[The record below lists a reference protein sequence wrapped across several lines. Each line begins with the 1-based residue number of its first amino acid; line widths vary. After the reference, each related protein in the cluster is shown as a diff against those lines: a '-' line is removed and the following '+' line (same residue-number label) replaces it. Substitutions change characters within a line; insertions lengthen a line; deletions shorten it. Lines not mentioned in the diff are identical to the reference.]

1 MNTSPLASTDRA
13 ALLQRV
19 LDILMRPRETWLQ
32 INAEDS
38 NPGRIYLGYLVFLAA
53 IPAVAGFIG
62 YSLIGVGAFGI
73 SVRVP
78 VVQGLVSMVVGYVL
92 SLAMVYVL
100 ALIANMLA
108 PRFQAQQD
116 MGSAFK
122 LVAYASTAGML
133 GGVFSILP
141 SLAMLGL
148 LAALYSVYL
157 IYSGI
162 PVLMKAPQEKAVGY
176 TAALVVCGILAGIVV
191 GLATSL
197 VSPGARGLGAGMAG
211 MGDTGS
217 VAMKVP
223 GTDIKIDTGRLEEA
237 SRKME
242 EAQAKGDTQAAAK
255 AATEMMGAALGG
267 KGGEP
272 FAPKL
277 LRDTL
282 PERVGDLPRTA
293 IEARSESAM
302 GMQFTHV
309 SAQYTHEDKELEIQI
324 QDLGAVPAL
333 RMAMAGWATTTAES
347 ENADEVERIYR
358 QGDTTIKESYRKDGS
373 SADVALMLPNGVMV
387 QAYGRL
393 PVEDLKRHLLP
404 LGQKLGALRRAS

>member
-1 MNTSPLASTDRA
+1 MNISPSASADRA

-19 LDILMRPRETWLQ
+19 LDILMRPRDTWLQ
-32 INAEDS
+32 IDAEDG
-38 NPGRIYLGYLVFLAA
+38 NPARIYLGYLVFLAA

-197 VSPGARGLGAGMAG
+197 VTPGARGLGGGMAG

-217 VAMKVP
+217 VTMKVP

>member
-19 LDILMRPRETWLQ
+19 LDILMRPRYTWLQ
-32 INAEDS
+32 IDAEDG
-38 NPGRIYLGYLVFLAA
+38 NPARIYLGYLVFLAA

-116 MGSAFK
+116 MRSAFK

-157 IYSGI
+157 LYTGI

-197 VSPGARGLGAGMAG
+197 VTPGARGLGAGMAG

-217 VAMKVP
+217 VTMKVP

-373 SADVALMLPNGVMV
+373 SSDVALMLPNGVMV

>member
-32 INAEDS
+32 INAEDG

-62 YSLIGVGAFGI
+62 YSLVGVGAFGI

-197 VSPGARGLGAGMAG
+197 VTPGARGLGAGMAG

-293 IEARSESAM
+293 IEARAESAM

-373 SADVALMLPNGVMV
+373 SSDVALMLPNGVMV

>member
-1 MNTSPLASTDRA
+1 MNTTPLASTDRA

-32 INAEDS
+32 INAEDG

-62 YSLIGVGAFGI
+62 YSLVGVGAFGI

-92 SLAMVYVL
+92 SLAMVYVM
-100 ALIANMLA
+100 ALIANTLA

-157 IYSGI
+157 IYTGI

-197 VSPGARGLGAGMAG
+197 VTPGARGLGAGMAG

-272 FAPKL
+272 FTPQL
-277 LRDTL
+277 LREAL
-282 PERVGDLPRTA
+282 PERFGDLPRTA

-309 SAQYTHEDKELEIQI
+309 SAQYTHEDKEVEIQI
-324 QDLGAVPAL
+324 QDLGAIPAL

-358 QGDTTIKESYRKDGS
+358 QGEMSIKESYRKDGS
-373 SADVALMLPNGVMV
+373 SADLALMLPNGVMV
-387 QAYGRL
+387 QAYGRV
-393 PVEDLKRHLLP
+393 PVQDLKRHLLP
-404 LGQKLGALRRAS
+404 LGQKLGGLRRVS

>member
-19 LDILMRPRETWLQ
+19 LDILMRPRDTWLQ
-32 INAEDS
+32 IDAEDG
-38 NPGRIYLGYLVFLAA
+38 NPARIYLGYLVFLAA
-53 IPAVAGFIG
+53 IPAVVGFIG

-157 IYSGI
+157 LYTGI

-197 VSPGARGLGAGMAG
+197 VTPGARGLGAGMAG

-373 SADVALMLPNGVMV
+373 SSDVALMLPNGVMV

>member
-19 LDILMRPRETWLQ
+19 LDILMRPRDTWLQ
-32 INAEDS
+32 IDAEDG
-38 NPGRIYLGYLVFLAA
+38 NPARIYLGYLVFLAA

-148 LAALYSVYL
+148 LAPLYSVYL
-157 IYSGI
+157 LYTGI

-197 VSPGARGLGAGMAG
+197 VTPGARGLGAGMAG

-373 SADVALMLPNGVMV
+373 SSDVALMLPNGVMV

>member
-32 INAEDS
+32 INAEDG
-38 NPGRIYLGYLVFLAA
+38 NPSRIYLGYLVFLAA

-116 MGSAFK
+116 MRSAFK

-197 VSPGARGLGAGMAG
+197 VTPGARGLGAGMAG

-217 VAMKVP
+217 VTMKVP

>member
-32 INAEDS
+32 INAENG

-62 YSLIGVGAFGI
+62 YSLVGVGAFGI

-197 VSPGARGLGAGMAG
+197 VTPGARGLGAGMAG

-373 SADVALMLPNGVMV
+373 SSDVALMLPNGVMV

>member
-1 MNTSPLASTDRA
+1 MNISPSASADRA

-19 LDILMRPRETWLQ
+19 LDILMRPRDTWLQ
-32 INAEDS
+32 IDAEDG
-38 NPGRIYLGYLVFLAA
+38 NPARIYLGYLVFLAA

-197 VSPGARGLGAGMAG
+197 VTPGARGLGAGMAG

-373 SADVALMLPNGVMV
+373 SSDVALMLPNGVMV

>member
-32 INAEDS
+32 INAEDG

-116 MGSAFK
+116 MRSAFK

-197 VSPGARGLGAGMAG
+197 VTPGARGLGAGMAG

-217 VAMKVP
+217 VTMKVP

-293 IEARSESAM
+293 IEARAESAM

>member
-19 LDILMRPRETWLQ
+19 LDILMRPRDTWLQ
-32 INAEDS
+32 IDAEDG
-38 NPGRIYLGYLVFLAA
+38 NPARIYLGYLVFLAA

-62 YSLIGVGAFGI
+62 YSLVGVGAFGI

-157 IYSGI
+157 LYTGI

-197 VSPGARGLGAGMAG
+197 VTPGARGLGAGMAG

-217 VAMKVP
+217 VTMKVP
-223 GTDIKIDTGRLEEA
+223 GTDIRIDTGRLEEA

-293 IEARSESAM
+293 IEARAESAM

-373 SADVALMLPNGVMV
+373 SSDVALMLPNGVMV

>member
-19 LDILMRPRETWLQ
+19 LDILMSPRDTWLQ
-32 INAEDS
+32 IDAEDG

-62 YSLIGVGAFGI
+62 YSLVGVGAFGI

-197 VSPGARGLGAGMAG
+197 VTPGARGLGAGMAG

-373 SADVALMLPNGVMV
+373 SSDVALMLPNGVMV

>member
-32 INAEDS
+32 IDAEDG

-62 YSLIGVGAFGI
+62 YSLVGVGAFGI

-157 IYSGI
+157 LYTGI

-197 VSPGARGLGAGMAG
+197 VTPGARGLGAGMAG

-217 VAMKVP
+217 VTMKVP

-237 SRKME
+237 GRKME

-309 SAQYTHEDKELEIQI
+309 SAKYTHEDKELEIQI

-373 SADVALMLPNGVMV
+373 SSDVALMLPNGVMV

>member
-19 LDILMRPRETWLQ
+19 LDILMRPRYTWLQ
-32 INAEDS
+32 IDAEDG
-38 NPGRIYLGYLVFLAA
+38 NPARIYLGYLVFLAA

-157 IYSGI
+157 LYTGI

-197 VSPGARGLGAGMAG
+197 VTPGARGLGAGMAG

-217 VAMKVP
+217 VTMKVP

-373 SADVALMLPNGVMV
+373 SSDVALMLPNGVMV

>member
-19 LDILMRPRETWLQ
+19 LDILMRPRDTWLQ
-32 INAEDS
+32 IDAEDG
-38 NPGRIYLGYLVFLAA
+38 NPARIYLSYLVFLAA

-157 IYSGI
+157 IYTGI

-197 VSPGARGLGAGMAG
+197 VTPGARGLGAGMAG

-217 VAMKVP
+217 VTMKVP

-373 SADVALMLPNGVMV
+373 SSDVALMLPNGVMV

>member
-19 LDILMRPRETWLQ
+19 LDILMRPRDTWLQ
-32 INAEDS
+32 IDAEDG
-38 NPGRIYLGYLVFLAA
+38 NPARIYLSYLVFLAA

-197 VSPGARGLGAGMAG
+197 VTPGARGLGAGMAG

-373 SADVALMLPNGVMV
+373 SSDVALMLPNGVMV

>member
-32 INAEDS
+32 INAEDG

-176 TAALVVCGILAGIVV
+176 TAALVVCGFLAGIVV

-197 VSPGARGLGAGMAG
+197 VTPGARGLGAGMAG

-217 VAMKVP
+217 VTMKVP

-373 SADVALMLPNGVMV
+373 SSDVALMLPNGVMV

>member
-19 LDILMRPRETWLQ
+19 LDILMRPRDTWLQ
-32 INAEDS
+32 IDAEDG
-38 NPGRIYLGYLVFLAA
+38 NPARIYLGYLVFLAA

-176 TAALVVCGILAGIVV
+176 TAALVVCGFLAGIVV

-197 VSPGARGLGAGMAG
+197 VTPGARGLGAGMAG

-373 SADVALMLPNGVMV
+373 SSDVALMLPNGVMV

>member
-62 YSLIGVGAFGI
+62 YSLVGVGAFGI

-78 VVQGLVSMVVGYVL
+78 VVPGLVSMVVGYVL

-157 IYSGI
+157 IYTGI

-176 TAALVVCGILAGIVV
+176 TAALVVCGIVAGLVV

-197 VSPGARGLGAGMAG
+197 VTPGARGMGGGIAG

-217 VAMKVP
+217 VTMKVP

-237 SRKME
+237 TRKME

-272 FAPKL
+272 FTPQL
-277 LRDTL
+277 LREAL
-282 PERVGDLPRTA
+282 PERFGDLPRTA

-309 SAQYTHEDKELEIQI
+309 SAQYTHEDKEVEIQI
-324 QDLGAVPAL
+324 QDLGAIPAL

-358 QGDTTIKESYRKDGS
+358 QGEMSIKESYRKDGS
-373 SADVALMLPNGVMV
+373 SADLALMLPNGVMV
-387 QAYGRL
+387 QAYGRV
-393 PVEDLKRHLLP
+393 PVQDLKRHLLP
-404 LGQKLGALRRAS
+404 LGQKLGGLRRVS

>member
-19 LDILMRPRETWLQ
+19 LDILMRPRDTWLQ
-32 INAEDS
+32 IDAEDG
-38 NPGRIYLGYLVFLAA
+38 NPARIYLGYLVFLAA

-197 VSPGARGLGAGMAG
+197 VTPGARGLGAGMAG

-217 VAMKVP
+217 VALKVP

-309 SAQYTHEDKELEIQI
+309 SAQYTHEYKEVEIQI

>member
-32 INAEDS
+32 INAEDG

-157 IYSGI
+157 LYTGI

-197 VSPGARGLGAGMAG
+197 VTPGARGLGAGMAG

-217 VAMKVP
+217 VTMKVP
-223 GTDIKIDTGRLEEA
+223 GTDIRIDTGRLEEA

-373 SADVALMLPNGVMV
+373 SSDVALMLPNGVMV

>member
-1 MNTSPLASTDRA
+1 MSISPSASADRA

-19 LDILMRPRETWLQ
+19 LDMLMRPRDTWLQ
-32 INAEDS
+32 IDAEDG
-38 NPGRIYLGYLVFLAA
+38 NPARIYLSYLVFLAA
-53 IPAVAGFIG
+53 IPAVAGFFG

-92 SLAMVYVL
+92 SLAMVYLL
-100 ALIANMLA
+100 ALIANLLA

-157 IYSGI
+157 IYTGV

-197 VSPGARGLGAGMAG
+197 VTPGARGLGGGIAG

-217 VAMKVP
+217 VTMKVP

-293 IEARSESAM
+293 IVARSESAM

-309 SAQYTHEDKELEIQI
+309 SAQYTHEDKEVEIQI

>member
-19 LDILMRPRETWLQ
+19 LDILMRPRETWLK
-32 INAEDS
+32 INAEDG

-62 YSLIGVGAFGI
+62 YSLVGVGAFGI

-197 VSPGARGLGAGMAG
+197 VTPGARGLGAGMAG

-217 VAMKVP
+217 VTMKVP

-373 SADVALMLPNGVMV
+373 SSDVALMLPNGVMV

>member
-1 MNTSPLASTDRA
+1 
-13 ALLQRV
+13 
-19 LDILMRPRETWLQ
+19 MRPRDTWLQ
-32 INAEDS
+32 IDAEDG

-62 YSLIGVGAFGI
+62 YSLVGVGAFGI

-197 VSPGARGLGAGMAG
+197 VTPGARGLGAGMAG

-217 VAMKVP
+217 VTMKVP

-373 SADVALMLPNGVMV
+373 SSDVALMLPNGVMV

>member
-32 INAEDS
+32 IDAEDG
-38 NPGRIYLGYLVFLAA
+38 NPARIYLGYLVFLAA

-62 YSLIGVGAFGI
+62 YSLVGVGAFGI

-197 VSPGARGLGAGMAG
+197 VTPGARGLGAGMAG

>member
-1 MNTSPLASTDRA
+1 MNTTPLASTDRA

-62 YSLIGVGAFGI
+62 YSLVGVGAFGI

-92 SLAMVYVL
+92 SLAMVYVM
-100 ALIANMLA
+100 ALIANTLA

-157 IYSGI
+157 IFTGI
-162 PVLMKAPQEKAVGY
+162 PVLMKAPQEKAAGY
-176 TAALVVCGILAGIVV
+176 TVALVVCGIVAGLVV

-197 VSPGARGLGAGMAG
+197 VTPGARGLGGGIAG

-217 VAMKVP
+217 VTMKVP

-237 SRKME
+237 TRKME

-272 FAPKL
+272 FTPQL
-277 LRDTL
+277 LREAL
-282 PERVGDLPRTA
+282 PERFGDLPRTA

-309 SAQYTHEDKELEIQI
+309 SAQYTHEDKEVEIQI
-324 QDLGAVPAL
+324 QDLGAIPAL
-333 RMAMAGWATTTAES
+333 RMAMAGWATTIAES

-358 QGDTTIKESYRKDGS
+358 QGEMSIKESYRKDGS
-373 SADVALMLPNGVMV
+373 SADLALMLPNGVMV
-387 QAYGRL
+387 QAYGRV
-393 PVEDLKRHLLP
+393 PVQDLKRHLLP
-404 LGQKLGALRRAS
+404 LGQKLGGLRRVS

>member
-19 LDILMRPRETWLQ
+19 LDILMRPRDTWLQ
-32 INAEDS
+32 IDAEDG
-38 NPGRIYLGYLVFLAA
+38 NPARIYLGYLVFLAA

-157 IYSGI
+157 LYTGI

-197 VSPGARGLGAGMAG
+197 VTPGARGLGAGMAG

-373 SADVALMLPNGVMV
+373 SSDVALMLPNGVMV

>member
-32 INAEDS
+32 INAEDG

-157 IYSGI
+157 LYTGI

-197 VSPGARGLGAGMAG
+197 VTPGARGLGAGMAG

-217 VAMKVP
+217 VTMKVP

>member
-32 INAEDS
+32 INAENG

-62 YSLIGVGAFGI
+62 YSLVGVGAFGI

-197 VSPGARGLGAGMAG
+197 VTPGARGLGAGMAG

>member
-19 LDILMRPRETWLQ
+19 LDILMRPRDTWLQ
-32 INAEDS
+32 IDAEDG
-38 NPGRIYLGYLVFLAA
+38 NPARIYLGYLVFLAA

-157 IYSGI
+157 LYTGI

-197 VSPGARGLGAGMAG
+197 VTPGARGLGAGMAG

-217 VAMKVP
+217 VTMKVP

-255 AATEMMGAALGG
+255 AATEMMGAALGS

>member
-32 INAEDS
+32 INAEDG

-197 VSPGARGLGAGMAG
+197 VTPGARGLGAGMAG

-217 VAMKVP
+217 VTMKVP

-373 SADVALMLPNGVMV
+373 SSDVALMLPNGVMV

>member
-32 INAEDS
+32 INAEDG

-62 YSLIGVGAFGI
+62 YSLVGVGAFGI

-197 VSPGARGLGAGMAG
+197 VTPGARGLGAGMAG

-217 VAMKVP
+217 VTMKVP

-373 SADVALMLPNGVMV
+373 SSDVALMLPNGVMV

>member
-32 INAEDS
+32 INAEDG

-62 YSLIGVGAFGI
+62 YSLVGVGAFGI

-197 VSPGARGLGAGMAG
+197 VTPGARGLGAGMAG

>member
-19 LDILMRPRETWLQ
+19 LDILMRPRDTWLQ
-32 INAEDS
+32 IDAEDG
-38 NPGRIYLGYLVFLAA
+38 NPARIYLGYLVFLAA

-116 MGSAFK
+116 MGRAFK

-157 IYSGI
+157 IYTGV

-197 VSPGARGLGAGMAG
+197 VTPGARGLGAGMAG

-324 QDLGAVPAL
+324 QDLGAIPAL

-347 ENADEVERIYR
+347 ENADEIERIYR
-358 QGDTTIKESYRKDGS
+358 QGEMSIKESYRKDGS
-373 SADVALMLPNGVMV
+373 SADLALMLPNGVMV
-387 QAYGRL
+387 QAYGRV
-393 PVEDLKRHLLP
+393 PVQDLKRHLLP
-404 LGQKLGALRRAS
+404 LGQKLAGLRRAS

>member
-19 LDILMRPRETWLQ
+19 LDILMRPRGTWLQ
-32 INAEDS
+32 INAEDG
-38 NPGRIYLGYLVFLAA
+38 NPARIYLGYLVFLAA

-197 VSPGARGLGAGMAG
+197 VTPGARGLGAGMAG

-255 AATEMMGAALGG
+255 AATDMMGAALGG

-373 SADVALMLPNGVMV
+373 SSDVALMLPNGVMV

>member
-19 LDILMRPRETWLQ
+19 LDILMRPRDTWLQ
-32 INAEDS
+32 IDAEDG
-38 NPGRIYLGYLVFLAA
+38 NPARIYLGYLVFLAA

-73 SVRVP
+73 SVRAP
-78 VVQGLVSMVVGYVL
+78 PVQGLVSMVAGYVL

-197 VSPGARGLGAGMAG
+197 VTPGARGLGAGMAG

-255 AATEMMGAALGG
+255 AATEMMAAALGG

>member
-32 INAEDS
+32 INAEDG

-62 YSLIGVGAFGI
+62 YSLVGVGAFGI

-197 VSPGARGLGAGMAG
+197 VTPGARGLGAGMAG

-373 SADVALMLPNGVMV
+373 SSDVALMLPNGVMV

>member
-32 INAEDS
+32 IDAEDG
-38 NPGRIYLGYLVFLAA
+38 NPARIYLGYLVFLAA

-197 VSPGARGLGAGMAG
+197 VTPGARGLGGGIAG

-217 VAMKVP
+217 VTMKVP

-373 SADVALMLPNGVMV
+373 SSDVALMLPNGVMV

>member
-32 INAEDS
+32 INAEDG

-62 YSLIGVGAFGI
+62 YSLVGVGAFGI

-116 MGSAFK
+116 MRSAFK

-157 IYSGI
+157 LYTGI

-197 VSPGARGLGAGMAG
+197 VTPGARGLGAGMAG

-373 SADVALMLPNGVMV
+373 SSDVALMLPNGVMV

>member
-19 LDILMRPRETWLQ
+19 LDILMRPRDTWLQ
-32 INAEDS
+32 IDAEDG
-38 NPGRIYLGYLVFLAA
+38 NPARIYLGYLVFLAA

-197 VSPGARGLGAGMAG
+197 VTPGARGLGAGMAG

-324 QDLGAVPAL
+324 QDLGAIPAL

-347 ENADEVERIYR
+347 ENADEIERIYR
-358 QGDTTIKESYRKDGS
+358 QGEMSIKESYRKDGS
-373 SADVALMLPNGVMV
+373 SADLALMLPNGVMV
-387 QAYGRL
+387 QAYGRV
-393 PVEDLKRHLLP
+393 PVQDLKRHLLP
-404 LGQKLGALRRAS
+404 LGQKLAGLRRAS